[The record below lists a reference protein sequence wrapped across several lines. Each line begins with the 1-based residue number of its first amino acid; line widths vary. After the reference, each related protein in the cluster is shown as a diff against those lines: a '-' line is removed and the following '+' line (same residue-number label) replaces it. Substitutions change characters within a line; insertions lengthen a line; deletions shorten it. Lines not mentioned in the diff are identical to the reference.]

1 MIVRQAYA
9 LLMVHA
15 NGDPVRGRTRLQ
27 KMMFLLWKSM
37 EGEGKGKKRN
47 GCAGLGFV
55 PHHYGPY
62 SRQLQDDIEGLI
74 AEGMIEE
81 EREESPAGQYMYRYR
96 ATESGARMAAALVGD
111 PRYEEYGFGG
121 EVYGAICGIKSR
133 VNGMEIRN
141 LLEEVYAKHPE
152 YAQYSKYE
160 F

>member
-15 NGDPVRGRTRLQ
+15 NGEEPVRGRTRLQ

-37 EGEGKGKKRN
+37 GGKGMN

-74 AEGMIEE
+74 AEGLIEE
-81 EREESPAGQYMYRYR
+81 EKEASPAGQYMYRYR
-96 ATESGARMAAALVGD
+96 ATGAGARMAAALVED
-111 PRYEEYGFGG
+111 PKYKEYGFGG
-121 EVYGAICGIKSR
+121 AAYEEIRGIKSK
-133 VNGMEIRN
+133 VNNMEIRD
-141 LLEEVYAKHPE
+141 LLEEVYSKHPE